1 MENNPAQLLMDEHDV
16 IVQLER
22 TINAMDQL
30 WLKDPQKYKDLV
42 SKALYFFRAYSDGFH
57 HAKEEE
63 ILFPELIDHPDF
75 LLNEIIDELKEHHEM
90 FREYTREIEEFSES
104 NEFEKLQ
111 KVLKRYINDLLDHI
125 AVENDELFSITE
137 NLFTDS
143 QLENMFF
150 RFKDIDLELGQDL
163 KNDLEKIP
171 TELRE
176 SL

>member
-1 MENNPAQLLMDEHDV
+1 MENNPAQFLMDEHDI

-22 TINAMDQL
+22 TINSMDQL
-30 WLKDPQKYKDLV
+30 WLKDPDKYKELV
-42 SKALYFFRAYSDGFH
+42 SKTLYFLRAYSDGFH

-75 LLNEIIDELKEHHEM
+75 LLNEIIDELIEHHEM
-90 FREYTREIEEFSES
+90 FRDYTTEIEELNET

-137 NLFTDS
+137 NLFSDS
-143 QLENMFF
+143 QLENMYF

-163 KNDLEKIP
+163 KDELEKIP
-171 TELRE
+171 SEINK